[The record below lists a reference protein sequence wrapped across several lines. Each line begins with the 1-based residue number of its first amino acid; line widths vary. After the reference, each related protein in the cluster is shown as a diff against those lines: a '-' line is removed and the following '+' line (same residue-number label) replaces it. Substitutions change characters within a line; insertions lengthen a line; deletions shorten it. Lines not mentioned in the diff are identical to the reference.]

1 MVKNHS
7 KKYLIIVLIC
17 LFSLVENIGGESLSV
32 NSQLPQHMVTG
43 YWHNFCNGSTNLK
56 LRDVPR
62 YYDMICVAFTGNTAT
77 PGEVTFELDS
87 YLASSVGGY
96 TKQQFI
102 DDISDLKSKGQHVI
116 ISVGGANGL
125 ITINSE
131 EAADRFA
138 SSLSKIIQKYGFE
151 GVDIDLEG
159 GAVSGTAYIAR
170 GLRKLHDEFGDDFI
184 ITMAPETYYMHKAND
199 LSGAYFRLAMEI
211 KDILTICYPQFYN
224 AGGDIGYNNFNAR
237 YPSQSFITSL
247 ATMYIENGLR
257 PDQLAIGVP
266 ALSSGAG
273 SGYITIDSLIEVVNS
288 LVYKKPLDG
297 FTPPREYKTLR
308 GVMTWSINW
317 DGTQNYV
324 WAKSMSELMDSL
336 PVVEGGIERPE
347 YDIDDNNNDN
357 GNNDNNNNNNNDNNN
372 DNNNYDNNDDNNN
385 NNNDQQDVGDIQGWK
400 SSVAYFGGDKVVYN
414 GKIYQAS
421 WWTRGD
427 NPEEQDELGPWKY
440 IGEASD
446 NADNGDDNNNNND
459 QQNVGDIPSWKS
471 SVAYFGGDKVV
482 YNGKIYQA
490 LWWTKGD
497 NPEEQ
502 EEFGPWKYIGEA
514 SGNAD
519 NGNDNNNNNDQQD
532 VGDIPS
538 WNSSI
543 AYFAGDKVVYNGKV
557 YQALWW
563 TKGDNPEEQD
573 ELGPWKYIGEA

>member
-1 MVKNHS
+1 MVKSHS
-7 KKYLIIVLIC
+7 KKYLIIALIC
-17 LFSLVENIGGESLSV
+17 LFSLAKNIGGASLSV

-87 YLASSVGGY
+87 YLATAVGGY

-102 DDISDLKSKGQHVI
+102 DDIQELKSKGQHVI
-116 ISVGGANGL
+116 LSVGGANGR
-125 ITINSE
+125 ITIDSE
-131 EAADRFA
+131 EAADKFA
-138 SSLSKIIQKYGFE
+138 STLSKIIKKFGFE

-159 GAVSGTAYIAR
+159 AAVSGTAYIAR
-170 GLRKLHDEFGDDFI
+170 GLRKVHNEFGDDFI
-184 ITMAPETYYMHKAND
+184 ITMAPETYYMHKADD
-199 LSGAYFRLAMEI
+199 LTGAYFRLATEI

-266 ALSSGAG
+266 ALPSGAG
-273 SGYITIDSLIEVVNS
+273 SGYISIDNLKEVVNS

-317 DGTQNYV
+317 DATQNYV
-324 WAKSMSELMDSL
+324 WAKSMSELMNNL
-336 PVVEGGIERPE
+336 PVVEGGVKRPE
-347 YDIDDNNNDN
+347 YNIDDNNND
-357 GNNDNNNNNNNDNNN
+357 DSNNNNNKTNN
-372 DNNNYDNNDDNNN
+372 DNNDDNK
-385 NNNDQQDVGDIQGWK
+385 DQQDVGDIPGWK
-400 SSVAYFGGDKVVYN
+400 SSNVYIAGDKVVYN

-427 NPEEQDELGPWKY
+427 NPEEQEEVGPWKY
-440 IGEASD
+440 IGQASGND
-446 NADNGDDNNNNND
+446 NNNNNNND
-459 QQNVGDIPSWKS
+459 QQGDGDVPAWNS
-471 SVAYFGGDKVV
+471 SIAYFSGDKVV

-490 LWWTKGD
+490 SWWTKG
-497 NPEEQ
+497 E
-502 EEFGPWKYIGEA
+502 
-514 SGNAD
+514 
-519 NGNDNNNNNDQQD
+519 
-532 VGDIPS
+532 
-538 WNSSI
+538 
-543 AYFAGDKVVYNGKV
+543 
-557 YQALWW
+557 
-563 TKGDNPEEQD
+563 NPEEQD
-573 ELGPWKYIGEA
+573 ELGPWKYIGDVSNNTN